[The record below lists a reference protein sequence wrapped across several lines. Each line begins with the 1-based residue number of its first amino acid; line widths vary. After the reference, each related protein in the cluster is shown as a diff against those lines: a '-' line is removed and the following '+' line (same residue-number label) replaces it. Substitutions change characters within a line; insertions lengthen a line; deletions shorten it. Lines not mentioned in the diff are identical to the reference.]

1 MVEGRRRTTPGA
13 VWRAGVDRL
22 KGLVPNPLEKRR
34 RVILER
40 FQEIGGNAPLESARV
55 VCLGE
60 SHGWHNERKIGRFIR
75 AFGERGDIVLVEGV
89 QQMEQPAEATGIQEA
104 YNFPSGITVL
114 GWDDLALRD
123 QAQLLKNRKNE
134 IEIDRI
140 LARDNGDFDRLFA
153 LGREYL
159 EINNRYNN
167 IIIDQRNHSMYSTL
181 QRVKEDYPDAR
192 VFIIAGARHFTDD
205 QQLTTSLEQNKYI
218 VLRPK
223 MNEIAST

>member
-60 SHGWHNERKIGRFIR
+60 SHGWHNEMKIGRFIR

-123 QAQLLKNRKNE
+123 QAKRIGLEL
-134 IEIDRI
+134 DRI
-140 LARDNGDFDRLFA
+140 MIDQRAALDNGNGERFSELREQYLPKE
-153 LGREYL
+153 REYL
-159 EINNRYNN
+159 DITFR
-167 IIIDQRNHSMYSTL
+167 QRDESMIQAL
-181 QRVKEDYPDAR
+181 HKVQKRYPDAR
-192 VFIIAGARHFTDD
+192 IFIIAGARHFTDD